1 MIISSEDR
9 SGTRLRVTQ
18 SQANWLITQLSES
31 GSAVRID
38 LQPENENELAGE
50 TARGEE
56 SGGYEVRR

>member
-1 MIISSEDR
+1 MIISSKDR

-18 SQANWLITQLSES
+18 PQANWLISQLSAS

-38 LQPENENELAGE
+38 LQPESEDELAGE
-50 TARGEE
+50 TARGED